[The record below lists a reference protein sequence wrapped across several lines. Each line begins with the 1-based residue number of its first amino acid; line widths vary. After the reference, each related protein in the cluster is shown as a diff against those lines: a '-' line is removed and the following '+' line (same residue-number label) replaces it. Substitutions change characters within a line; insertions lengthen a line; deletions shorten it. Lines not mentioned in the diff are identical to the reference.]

1 MKLSLYVTT
10 ALLALAISVPYASGA
25 EVVGKAVRIVD
36 SVQAKLGSASRVLA
50 KSDPVHASER
60 LSASSNSHGEFRL
73 NDNSKII
80 VGPGST
86 ISLDDFVVS
95 RTGVSS
101 GTLNVVKGAFRFASG
116 RAKKGTY
123 RIKTPLATIGIRGT
137 RFDVYVKPNGETDV
151 VHFSGRIEVCA
162 GGNCRTMVSP
172 CDVVRVKRGN
182 SIRFLDYLR
191 SGDRDEE
198 NASYNLTTGQN
209 RFPPAWRAATAVCDR
224 RALLD
229 NADPNDE
236 PAAQVDVGTRSDA
249 EDEYEY
255 SE

>member
-1 MKLSLYVTT
+1 MKPLKLFAAAVIT
-10 ALLALAISVPYASGA
+10 ATFNAPAVNGA
-25 EVVGKAVRIVD
+25 EIVGKAVRIVD
-36 SVQAKLGSASRVLA
+36 TVQANLGGSTRSLV

-60 LSASSNSHGEFRL
+60 LSATSNSHGEFRL

-86 ISLDDFVVS
+86 VSLDDFVVS

-123 RIKTPLATIGIRGT
+123 QIKTPLATIGIRGT
-137 RFDVYVKPNGETDV
+137 RFDVYVRPNGETDV

-172 CDVVRVKRGN
+172 CDVLRVKRGN
-182 SIRFLDYLR
+182 AIRFLDFLR
-191 SGDRDEE
+191 SGDREEE
-198 NASYNLTTGQN
+198 NDLYGLTSNQN

-224 RALLD
+224 RALLESV
-229 NADPNDE
+229 DPNDE
-236 PAAQVDVGTRSDA
+236 ASNAGGSESESEP
-249 EDEYEY
+249 EEEYEG
-255 SE
+255 